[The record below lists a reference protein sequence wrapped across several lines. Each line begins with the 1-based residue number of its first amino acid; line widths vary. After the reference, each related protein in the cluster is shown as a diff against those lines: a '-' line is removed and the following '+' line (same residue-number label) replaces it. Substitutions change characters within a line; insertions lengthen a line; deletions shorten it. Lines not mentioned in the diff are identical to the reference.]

1 MIEKINYFPL
11 WSNPNNCLIGCKDNL
26 FIYVCIYTKYDNLI
40 LPRLAEQITGYL
52 LVNPEKIGYY
62 LNPNIHVGMIL
73 QHLARVFAKDMSVNP
88 FEEVIKFVEGK

>member
-1 MIEKINYFPL
+1 MD
-11 WSNPNNCLIGCKDNL
+11 KDNL
-26 FIYVCIYTKYDNLI
+26 FIYVCIYVKYDNMVM
-40 LPRLAEQITGYL
+40 PNLAGQIAAYL
-52 LVNPEKIGYY
+52 LENPDKIGYY

>member
-1 MIEKINYFPL
+1 MD
-11 WSNPNNCLIGCKDNL
+11 KDNL
-26 FIYVCIYTKYDNLI
+26 FIYVCIYVKYDNVAM
-40 LPRLAEQITGYL
+40 PDLAGQIAAYL
-52 LVNPEKIGYY
+52 LENPDKIGYY